1 MKLVLLLCLCGL
13 AYAADGSQDP
23 KAEEARELKACA
35 QMVLDGFRKIPDA
48 RAQRFQG
55 KVTEAEMLC
64 RGGSRSLQFRLTP
77 WVDWSQYWGTGDTS
91 SLPAGFISSKG
102 PTLRGVAGALLDLEY
117 QRVELIKFNLFD
129 NNATYRTY
137 VTGRNGVG
145 GPALKTWPE
154 MRLPKDHPNYQA
166 VGGDGGQT
174 CKGEVICS

>member
-1 MKLVLLLCLCGL
+1 MKPILLLCLCGL
-13 AYAADGSQDP
+13 AYAAEGSQDP

-35 QMVLDGFRKIPDA
+35 QMLLDGLRKIPDA

-64 RGGSRSLQFRLTP
+64 RGGSKSLQFRLTP

-91 SLPAGFISSKG
+91 SLPTGFISSKG
-102 PTLRGVAGALLDLEY
+102 PALRGVAGALLDLEY

-137 VTGRNGVG
+137 VTGRNGV
-145 GPALKTWPE
+145 
-154 MRLPKDHPNYQA
+154 
-166 VGGDGGQT
+166 
-174 CKGEVICS
+174 